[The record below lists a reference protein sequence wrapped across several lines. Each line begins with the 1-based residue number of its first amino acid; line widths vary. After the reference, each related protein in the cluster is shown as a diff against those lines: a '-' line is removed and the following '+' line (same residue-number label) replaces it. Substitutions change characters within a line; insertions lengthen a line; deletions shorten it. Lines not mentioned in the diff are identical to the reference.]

1 MPKCRVAESRKVL
14 SFSGKFYHRRTHVKR
29 GDLGPDEELPTE
41 DFEGSTLPH
50 SDLPLFRDILKHA
63 AQNEDL
69 GDDED
74 DDILPTDEVS
84 SVPWLQP
91 DDLEQLGS
99 NEILSAHHRQQIY
112 DSNVAKWYLQV
123 RVWVQRCGLTGSDK
137 FSTCNTEGCDHPCAY
152 GSTACDLHLPNLMA
166 IQHQIEAQK
175 TNLQPARK
183 VFNSRLHHEWHCPS
197 TYHQVRRFITEISQ
211 GKRPGSDLIVLDNE
225 FSVATKQL
233 WEFAIIEQVSG
244 KTLVNTTIKHDN
256 GLEHDGPAAAR
267 GSTFKS
273 TASRVQASKIFSQSR
288 MNIEHRDVHQVAAK
302 LKDIGMRPKT
312 LVLTWHLHAADLQIL
327 RNFLE
332 SAGYYVGKKQF
343 PMRLDMLF
351 PLMFPN
357 HRLVGLN
364 HEALIDCQQTRLI
377 CLAFKQLCRPVEER
391 QTQWQPA
398 IDKKP
403 LQASIRDWLIKRS
416 PVKEAKVGSDPE
428 ASP

>member
-1 MPKCRVAESRKVL
+1 MFERCPHATTIDLDTARFVLTKGFNRDSRRIHVDCRCV
-14 SFSGKFYHRRTHVKR
+14 
-29 GDLGPDEELPTE
+29 PC
-41 DFEGSTLPH
+41 H
-50 SDLPLFRDILKHA
+50 SD
-63 AQNEDL
+63 
-69 GDDED
+69 
-74 DDILPTDEVS
+74 
-84 SVPWLQP
+84 
-91 DDLEQLGS
+91 
-99 NEILSAHHRQQIY
+99 
-112 DSNVAKWYLQV
+112 LQV

-233 WEFAIIEQVSG
+233 WEFAIIEQFSG

-256 GLEHDGPAAAR
+256 GIEHDGPAAAR

-332 SAGYYVGKKQF
+332 SAGYYGILPPDDHCFPMVAVLRPNLPKVGKKQF

-416 PVKEAKVGSDPE
+416 PVKEGEYLHPYL
-428 ASP
+428 